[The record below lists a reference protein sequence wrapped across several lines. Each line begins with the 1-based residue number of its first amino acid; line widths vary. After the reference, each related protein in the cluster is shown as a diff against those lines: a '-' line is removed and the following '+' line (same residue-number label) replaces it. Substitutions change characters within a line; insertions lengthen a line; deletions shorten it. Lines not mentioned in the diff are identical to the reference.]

1 VTHADRG
8 IRTSAGPG
16 LHFPEPTPTRMLA
29 LMHQYIGGQRR
40 DASSGQT
47 FDVVDPSTNET
58 IETVTLAGHDDVD
71 AAVAAA
77 SAAFEE
83 WSRATPVERSTVLL
97 RAAQLLDERAEEL
110 AQLESRQAG
119 KPIRLAREFDVPGT
133 VDNTAFFGTAARR
146 LDGMATAEYSGDH
159 TSSIRREPIG
169 VVGSIAPWNYPLQMA
184 AWKVLPAIAAGNTIV
199 LKPAE
204 ITPLTSLIFAEA
216 FTEAGAPAGVVNVVT
231 GTGPVAG
238 QHLVGHPDVA
248 MTSFTGSTNVGR
260 QVMATASATGK
271 RVHLELGGKAPFVV
285 FDDADLEAAV
295 HGAVAASLIN
305 AGQDC
310 TAATRAIVHRS
321 VHDAFVTGVADLMA
335 AVRIGPTGDESTD
348 LGPLSSPA
356 HQAKVAGM
364 VERARGYAKVVTGG
378 QTPTGDLARGCYYE
392 PTLVSDVPLDSEIWR
407 DEVFGPVLAVVAFDD
422 DDEAIALAN
431 DTEFGL
437 AASAWTRDTYRAG
450 RATREIK
457 AGCVWVNDHIPIIS
471 EMPHGGYRHSGF
483 GKDMSAYSFDEYTN
497 VKHVMHDN
505 TAVAHKPW
513 HRTIFTLPG

>member
-1 VTHADRG
+1 
-8 IRTSAGPG
+8 
-16 LHFPEPTPTRMLA
+16 MLGT
-29 LMHQYIGGQRR
+29 MHQYIGGERR
-40 DASSGQT
+40 AATSGER
-47 FDVVDPSTNET
+47 FDVLDPSTNET
-58 IETVTLAGHDDVD
+58 LETVTLASTADVD
-71 AAVAAA
+71 DAVAAA
-77 SAAFEE
+77 ARAFPE
-83 WSRATPVERSTVLL
+83 WSRATPVERSSVLL
-97 RAAQLLDERAEEL
+97 RAAALLDERAEEL
-110 AQLESRQAG
+110 ARLESRQAG

-146 LDGMATAEYSGDH
+146 LDGMASAEYSGDH

-204 ITPLTSLIFAEA
+204 ITPLTSLHFAEA
-216 FTEAGAPAGVVNVVT
+216 LTEAGAPPGVVNVIT
-231 GTGPVAG
+231 GTGSVAG
-238 QHLVGHPDVA
+238 EHLVGHEGVA
-248 MTSFTGSTNVGR
+248 MTSFTGSTAVGR
-260 QVMATASATGK
+260 RVMATAARTGK

-305 AGQDC
+305 TGQDC

-321 VHDAFVTGVADLMA
+321 LHDAFVQGVADLMA
-335 AVRIGPTGDESTD
+335 QVRIGATDDEATD
-348 LGPLSSPA
+348 LGPLSSAA
-356 HQAKVAGM
+356 HRDKVAGM

-378 QTPTGDLARGCYYE
+378 ATPGGDLARGCYYE

-407 DEVFGPVLAVVAFDD
+407 DEVFGPVLAVVAFEH
-422 DDEAIALAN
+422 DDEAIRLAN
-431 DTEFGL
+431 DTPFGL

-450 RATREIK
+450 RATREIA

-471 EMPHGGYRHSGF
+471 EMPHGGYGHSGF

-497 VKHVMHDN
+497 VKHVMHDT

-513 HRTIFTLPG
+513 HRTIFTLPS

>member
-1 VTHADRG
+1 
-8 IRTSAGPG
+8 
-16 LHFPEPTPTRMLA
+16 
-29 LMHQYIGGQRR
+29 MHQYIGGQRR
-40 DASSGQT
+40 EASSGET
-47 FDVVDPSTNET
+47 FDVLDPSTNET
-58 IETVTLAGHDDVD
+58 LETVTLAGHDDVD

-77 SAAFEE
+77 SDAFEQ
-83 WSRATPVERSTVLL
+83 WSRATPAERSTVLL
-97 RAAQLLDERAEEL
+97 KAAQLLDERAEEL

-133 VDNTAFFGTAARR
+133 VDNTTFFGAAARR
-146 LDGMATAEYSGDH
+146 LDGMASAEYSGDH

-184 AWKVLPAIAAGNTIV
+184 AWKILPAIAAGNTIV

-204 ITPLTSLIFAEA
+204 ITPLTSLPFAEA
-216 FTEAGAPAGVVNVVT
+216 FTEAGAPPGVVNVVT
-231 GTGPVAG
+231 GSGPVAG
-238 QHLVGHPDVA
+238 AHLVGHPDVD
-248 MTSFTGSTNVGR
+248 MTSFTGSTAVGR
-260 QVMATASATGK
+260 QVMATAAATGK

-305 AGQDC
+305 TGQDC

-321 VHDAFVTGVADLMA
+321 LHDEFVRGVADLMA
-335 AVRIGPTGDESTD
+335 AVRMGPTADEATD
-348 LGPLSSPA
+348 LGPLSSAA
-356 HQAKVAGM
+356 HQTKVAGM
-364 VERARGYAKVVTGG
+364 VERARGYATVVTGG
-378 QTPTGDLARGCYYE
+378 RTPDGDLARGCYYE
-392 PTLVSDVPLDSEIWR
+392 PTLLTDVPLDSEIWR

-431 DTEFGL
+431 DTPFGL
-437 AASAWTRDTYRAG
+437 AASAWSRDTYRTA

-457 AGCVWVNDHIPIIS
+457 AGCVWINDHIPIIS

-497 VKHVMHDN
+497 VKHVMHDV

-513 HRTIFTLPG
+513 HRTIFTLPS

>member
-1 VTHADRG
+1 M
-8 IRTSAGPG
+8 
-16 LHFPEPTPTRMLA
+16 RMLA
-29 LMHQYIGGQRR
+29 AMHQYIGGQRR
-40 DASSGQT
+40 DAASGKT
-47 FDVVDPSTNET
+47 FDVLDPSTNEVV
-58 IETVTLAGHDDVD
+58 ETVTLAGPDDVD
-71 AAVAAA
+71 AAVGAAA
-77 SAAFEE
+77 TAFRE
-83 WSRATPVERSTVLL
+83 WSRATPAERSTVLL
-97 RAAQLLDERAEEL
+97 DAAKLLDGRAEEL
-110 AQLESRQAG
+110 ARLESRQAG
-119 KPIRLAREFDVPGT
+119 MPIRLAREFDVPGT

-146 LDGMATAEYSGDH
+146 LDGMASAEYSGDH

-184 AWKVLPAIAAGNTIV
+184 AWKVLPAIAAGDTIV

-204 ITPLTSLIFAEA
+204 ITPLTSILFAEA

-238 QHLVGHPDVA
+238 QHLVGHPDVS
-248 MTSFTGSTNVGR
+248 MVSFTGSTGVGR
-260 QVMATASATGK
+260 RVMAVAAETGK

-305 AGQDC
+305 TGQDC

-321 VHDAFVTGVADLMA
+321 LHDDFVDGVAELMA
-335 AVRIGPTGDESTD
+335 SVRMGPTGDEDTD
-348 LGPLSSPA
+348 LGPLSSRG
-356 HQAKVAGM
+356 HQAKVSGM
-364 VERARGYAKVVTGG
+364 VDRARDYAKVVTGG
-378 QTPTGDLARGCYYE
+378 RPPGGELSRGCYYE
-392 PTLVSDVPLDSEIWR
+392 PTVVSDVPLDSELWC

-422 DDEAIALAN
+422 DDEAIRLAN
-431 DTEFGL
+431 DTAFGL

-450 RATREIK
+450 RATREIA

-497 VKHVMHDN
+497 VKHVMHDT

-513 HRTIFTLPG
+513 HRTIFTLPGEPASPRRPREATG